1 LDLGIQLVLDGIQ
14 VLKVSSLAIDILL
27 YLLVVVVVLDLTH
40 LEPPL
45 KTKQEGGKWWV
56 FLGFSN

>member
-1 LDLGIQLVLDGIQ
+1 VLDGIQ

-27 YLLVVVVVLDLTH
+27 YLLVVVVVVVVLDLTH